1 MPHLS
6 YLTGAQDFLVPF
18 IMISLTWIEVFISFC
33 SLSIKLIFLLVIFFQ
48 KKIIIIAKFL

>member
-33 SLSIKLIFLLVIFFQ
+33 SLSIKLIFFISYIFPE
-48 KKIIIIAKFL
+48 KKL